1 MRYLFTLVLFTVL
14 QVSIAQTFEN
24 LNANLP
30 EIFNSITAFGDADGD
45 GDLDLYLSGID
56 SNNEL
61 AGGLYIYDS
70 GSYSLSATSGL
81 PLLSLGSARWD
92 DINNDGFLDILLLGY
107 DDFTFVGVTDVYLN
121 NNDGTFSALNLG
133 LSPTYLG
140 EAAFSDINNDG
151 YVDIAITGIETDNFE
166 FITKIYKN
174 NGDTTFSELIGAG
187 TFPGMNF
194 GRIKFADYNNDA
206 FQDFVLSGFGDD
218 YYTKIF
224 TNNGD
229 ETFTE
234 SGIVLLQSWLG
245 DTEWGD
251 YNDDGNIDL
260 IISGTGGVSGDER
273 NTLLYKN
280 NGDGTF
286 TDIIAGFN
294 GVSHS
299 SIEWGDFDDDGDLD
313 VLIIGTNTTPGDGN
327 YTYHVYNNDGS
338 DVFSLSATALLT
350 GSYYGDADS
359 GDIDGD
365 GKLDVVI
372 SGYDENDLPASNVFI
387 NTTVLSINDSET
399 NVFQVFPNPS
409 VDKKVTI
416 LSDNSIADMEDLSI
430 SIFAMNGARV
440 YENIQAL
447 NSEFHSTE
455 LDLSSLKSG
464 IYIIKIRA
472 NNLQSSYKL
481 LIR

>member
-1 MRYLFTLVLFTVL
+1 MRYLFTLALFAVL

-30 EIFNSITAFGDADGD
+30 EVFNSITAFGDADGD
-45 GDLDLYLSGID
+45 GDLDLYLSGVD
-56 SNNEL
+56 ANNEL
-61 AGGLYIYDS
+61 AGGLYIYDA
-70 GSYSLSATSGL
+70 GSYTLSVTSGL
-81 PLLSLGSARWD
+81 PLLSLGSARWG
-92 DINNDGFLDILLLGY
+92 DINNDGFVDIVILGY
-107 DDFTFVGVTDVYLN
+107 DDATFVGVTDVFLN
-121 NNDGTFSALNLG
+121 NNDGTFSASNTG
-133 LSPTYLG
+133 LPPSYLG
-140 EAAFSDINNDG
+140 EVALSDINNDG
-151 YVDIAITGIETDNFE
+151 NVDIAITGLETVNFAL
-166 FITKIYKN
+166 ITKIYKN
-174 NGDTTFSELIGAG
+174 NGDTTFSELTGAG

-194 GRIKFADYNNDA
+194 GRIKFADYNNNG

-251 YNDDGNIDL
+251 YNDDGNMDL
-260 IISGTGGVSGDER
+260 IISGTGGASGDER
-273 NTLLYKN
+273 NTILYKN

-286 TDIIAGFN
+286 TDIAAGFN

-338 DVFSLSATALLT
+338 DAFSLSATALLT

-359 GDIDGD
+359 GDIDND
-365 GKLDVVI
+365 GKIDLVI
-372 SGYDENDLPASNVFI
+372 SGYNENDLPDSNVFV
-387 NTTVLSINDSET
+387 NTTILSVNESQIDNF
-399 NVFQVFPNPS
+399 NIFPNPS
-409 VDKKVTI
+409 IDKKVTI
-416 LSDNSIADMEDLSI
+416 VLDNAVVNMGDVEVF
-430 SIFAMNGARV
+430 IFAVNGIKV
-440 YENIQAL
+440 YENEYTS
-447 NSEFHSTE
+447 NSEYFRRE
-455 LDLSSLKSG
+455 LDLSNLKTG
-464 IYIIKIRA
+464 IYIIKIRS
-472 NNLQSSYKL
+472 NNIASSNKL
-481 LIR
+481 IIK

>member
-1 MRYLFTLVLFTVL
+1 MKYLFTLALFAIL

-30 EIFNSITAFGDADGD
+30 EVFNSITSFGDADGD
-45 GDLDLYLSGID
+45 GDLDFYLSGLD
-56 SNNEL
+56 ANDEL
-61 AGGLYIYDS
+61 AGGLYTYDS
-70 GSYSLSATSGL
+70 GSYTLSVTSGL
-81 PLLSLGSARWD
+81 PLLSLGAARWD
-92 DINNDGFLDILLLGY
+92 DVNNDGFLDILLLGY
-107 DDFTFVGVTDVYLN
+107 NDVTFVGITDVYLN

-194 GRIKFADYNNDA
+194 GRIKFADYNNDG

-273 NTLLYKN
+273 NTILYKN

-286 TDIIAGFN
+286 TDISAGFN

-299 SIEWGDFDDDGDLD
+299 SLEWGDFDDDGDLD
-313 VLIIGTNTTPGDGN
+313 VLIIGTNTTPGNGN

-359 GDIDGD
+359 GEIDGD
-365 GKLDVVI
+365 GKIDLII
-372 SGYDENDLPASNVFI
+372 SGYNENDLPDSNVFV
-387 NTTVLSINDSET
+387 NTTILSVNESQIGDFNI
-399 NVFQVFPNPS
+399 FPNPS
-409 VDKKVTI
+409 IDKKITI
-416 LSDNSIADMEDLSI
+416 VLDNAVVNMGDVEV
-430 SIFAMNGARV
+430 SIFAINGVKV
-440 YENIQAL
+440 YKNEYTS
-447 NSEFHSTE
+447 NSEYFRRE
-455 LDLSSLKSG
+455 LDLSNLKTG
-464 IYIIKIRA
+464 IYIIKIRS
-472 NNLQSSYKL
+472 NNVESSNKL
-481 LIR
+481 IIK